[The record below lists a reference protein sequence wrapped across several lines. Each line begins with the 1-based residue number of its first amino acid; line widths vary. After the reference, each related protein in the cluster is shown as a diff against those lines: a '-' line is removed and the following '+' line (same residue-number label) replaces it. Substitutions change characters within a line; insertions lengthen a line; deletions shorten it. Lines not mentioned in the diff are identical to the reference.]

1 MCLANISGVLGYG
14 FRLMYVKICCGLCNL
29 RKKKKADKQAALEQ
43 ANKQLAEEANQED
56 NQMNMKTNA
65 RQMNEPQVVDDHED
79 IGNEMNETD
88 EIENVSVPLTVT
100 MIIITCYIMIGALM
114 FNSFEG
120 WPMVAAAYFCFVTLA
135 TIGLNKV
142 SNNGHLTLN
151 KCLKFLGFG
160 DFVPGQNFS
169 DPNGPI
175 KLAAGCVYILI
186 GLAVLGMAFDLM
198 QEELIAKFTWFGK
211 KIGLLET
218 EEEEE
223 DEEEPGND
231 DSNQENTKQNY
242 SSNEK
247 LARTNTKLNTKEP
260 PNYN

>member
-1 MCLANISGVLGYG
+1 M
-14 FRLMYVKICCGLCNL
+14 
-29 RKKKKADKQAALEQ
+29 
-43 ANKQLAEEANQED
+43 
-56 NQMNMKTNA
+56 
-65 RQMNEPQVVDDHED
+65 
-79 IGNEMNETD
+79 
-88 EIENVSVPLTVT
+88 
-100 MIIITCYIMIGALM
+100 
-114 FNSFEG
+114 
-120 WPMVAAAYFCFVTLA
+120 
-135 TIGLNKV
+135 
-142 SNNGHLTLN
+142 
-151 KCLKFLGFG
+151 
-160 DFVPGQNFS
+160 PGQNFS

-231 DSNQENTKQNY
+231 DSNQENRKQNY

-247 LARTNTKLNTKEP
+247 LAKDSKEP